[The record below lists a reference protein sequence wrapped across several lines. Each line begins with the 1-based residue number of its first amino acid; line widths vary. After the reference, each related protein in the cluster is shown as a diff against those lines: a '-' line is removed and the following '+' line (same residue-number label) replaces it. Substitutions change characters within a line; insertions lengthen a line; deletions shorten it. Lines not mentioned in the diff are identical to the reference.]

1 MRRILLAFS
10 MLVTTPVVFADLIDL
25 KSSPTSSTAQLE
37 QLTRTISTG
46 SYNAEVDETSA
57 APTTKMNIKLRQQDA
72 KTVTFNNNSLKKYPS
87 SVISSGKVANGES
100 WMKANPLPDM
110 VRVSSEFGMRSLL
123 GTTRPHEGVD
133 LSAPS
138 GTPIYAAGA
147 GIVTRA
153 GWVNGYGQFVE
164 VNHGN
169 GFITR
174 YGHASRV
181 LVSVGDRVT
190 PGEEIAKVGC
200 TGRCTGPHLHFEVV
214 KDGTRKNPSTY
225 LAMLP

>member
-1 MRRILLAFS
+1 MRRILFALS
-10 MLVTTPVVFADLIDL
+10 LLVATPVVFADLIETQPA
-25 KSSPTSSTAQLE
+25 SSPDQLE
-37 QLTRTISTG
+37 KLSRTLSTG
-46 SYNAEVDETSA
+46 SYNTAEESNSSA
-57 APTTKMNIKLRQQDA
+57 TQLNVKLRQ
-72 KTVTFNNNSLKKYPS
+72 NSSKSVSFDNSSVKKYMAS
-87 SVISSGKVANGES
+87 SSSTGSSN

-123 GTTRPHEGVD
+123 GTTRPHEGID
-133 LSAPS
+133 LSAPT
-138 GTPIYAAGA
+138 GTSIYAAGA
-147 GIVTRA
+147 GVVTRA

-181 LVSVGDRVT
+181 LVGVGDHVT
-190 PGEEIAKVGC
+190 AGEEIAKVGC